1 MQPARI
7 EMIEN
12 ETAKLEKPDMPRC
25 SSWAYPSSA
34 RARASSSRWELAS
47 GEVAGL
53 MQAPIE
59 GWATATVC
67 RRPRRGVNGPASDQS
82 PAVLLVRSAGGD
94 VGGVVGAGPAAGRRA
109 LPEGEAVPGPAAGGG
124 AAPPVRGECRRG
136 GPPRPA
142 PPGPRRRR
150 AGGGRPGPP
159 RRGARRRRADR
170 GLPARAGAALG
181 PPPVSVGRRLTPRA
195 LSPLLDAS
203 REPGQDPGA
212 SVSPAR
218 IR

>member
-12 ETAKLEKPDMPRC
+12 DTAKLEKPDMPRC

-34 RARASSSRWELAS
+34 SARASSSRWELFSA
-47 GEVAGL
+47 EVAGL
-53 MQAPIE
+53 MQAPIR
-59 GWATATVC
+59 GVGDGDSLSAPSA
-67 RRPRRGVNGPASDQS
+67 GVNGPASYHS
-82 PAVLLVRSAGGD
+82 RAVLLVRSAGGD

-181 PPPVSVGRRLTPRA
+181 PPPVSVR
-195 LSPLLDAS
+195 
-203 REPGQDPGA
+203 
-212 SVSPAR
+212 
-218 IR
+218 